1 LRTVSRWS
9 AARDSGGAVTL
20 RLQQIAVDELMLDPQ
35 NPRLPEEL
43 QGAPQPDLLL
53 YLHENGVL
61 DELVQSFV
69 DNSFFEH
76 EPLIAVREH
85 NAAVVLEGN
94 RRLAALKILLGASEA
109 VDQDLRPR
117 LEDPLSHVKL
127 RDLTDVPVY
136 IVADRDEVHKYLGFR
151 HIGGI
156 KTWSAEAKARYLMLE
171 SDRAARGGVDNP
183 FLEVARRVGSNSQG
197 VRNAYT
203 ALTVL
208 RHASSEYSIQ
218 VDEVL
223 RRRFGVWSRCMT
235 AADVRKYI
243 GLDGARSYAEV
254 RDDIRHLPE
263 GPLREVV
270 GDLSSRGDRPPLI
283 RDSRDVTVY
292 GQVLRN
298 AVAHEVLREH
308 QSLDVARQVVEL
320 AELPDRIEDLRQRID
335 VARSEAERAE
345 YSEPLEA
352 ASDSLLRAARSLRST
367 IRALGED
374 DEE

>member
-1 LRTVSRWS
+1 
-9 AARDSGGAVTL
+9 
-20 RLQQIAVDELMLDPQ
+20 MLDPQ